1 VQLGFHPDTP
11 VRLVGGDPGVI
22 ELPTIPT
29 TLQQAQAV
37 AQNILEKLQELPLDQ
52 LFAHLMQTIQGV
64 NRVVNAPEI
73 PEVIRSLTAMQ
84 AEILQLVRQI
94 DAGVV
99 PLLSEMRTASAA
111 ARTLLTDL
119 QPLVRRVDG
128 QIVPLSDGA
137 KQTLETARTVLKDS
151 QQLVRNVDSR
161 VIRLTDSFTDTAK
174 AAQATMVT
182 AQRRLDENLVITL
195 QEMTAAMRSIRVLV
209 DYLERNPSALLTG
222 KGGDRR

>member
-1 VQLGFHPDTP
+1 
-11 VRLVGGDPGVI
+11 
-22 ELPTIPT
+22 
-29 TLQQAQAV
+29 
-37 AQNILEKLQELPLDQ
+37 
-52 LFAHLMQTIQGV
+52 M
-64 NRVVNAPEI
+64 
-73 PEVIRSLTAMQ
+73 
-84 AEILQLVRQI
+84 
-94 DAGVV
+94 
-99 PLLSEMRTASAA
+99 
-111 ARTLLTDL
+111 
-119 QPLVRRVDG
+119 VRRVDG
-128 QIVPLSDGA
+128 QVVALSDGA

-195 QEMTAAMRSIRVLV
+195 QEMAAAMRSVRVLV